1 MTGISGSGLRWAGA
15 AAVAAVAMWFLSP
28 NPGGRVQVSSSPEPW
43 ELPPAVAAQSS
54 KPAPPA
60 GLAQLWGS
68 APEFAESAPLNDP
81 AWRIIGIVRAGGDR
95 FVLVKVDGQPERRL
109 AVGESLPGGSRI
121 LGIEEDAVCILV
133 NGAKRRLGIYL
144 SSTQV
149 L

>member
-1 MTGISGSGLRWAGA
+1 MTGISGSGLRWIGAVA
-15 AAVAAVAMWFLSP
+15 AAVVATWLLSP

-43 ELPPAVAAQSS
+43 EMPTAIAARSSNAVS
-54 KPAPPA
+54 PA

-68 APEFAESAPLNDP
+68 APEFAESAPSNQP

-109 AVGESLPGGSRI
+109 AIGESLPGGSRI